1 MAPPAHMVMK
11 WSRNSVAALAT
22 ALVFNGCDNRTEE
35 ARGYDRLGISIHD
48 STSSQGIGVTP
59 APKSTLPRTEPVPRP
74 ELAGEV
80 PRYHKHK
87 NDESGA
93 R

>member
-1 MAPPAHMVMK
+1 MAAGPGA
-11 WSRNSVAALAT
+11 SRKHCKTLIGVAAAFVLNA
-22 ALVFNGCDNRTEE
+22 CDNRTEE

-48 STSSQGIGVTP
+48 STSEQGIDVTP

-74 ELAGEV
+74 ELVGEV
-80 PRYHKHK
+80 PRYHEHK
-87 NDESGA
+87 KDEGDH

>member
-1 MAPPAHMVMK
+1 MAAGPGA
-11 WSRNSVAALAT
+11 SRKHCKTLIALAAT
-22 ALVFNGCDNRTEE
+22 FLLNACDNRTEE

-48 STSSQGIGVTP
+48 STSEQGIGVTP

-74 ELAGEV
+74 ELVGEV
-80 PRYHKHK
+80 PRYHEHK
-87 NDESGA
+87 KDEGDH

>member
-1 MAPPAHMVMK
+1 MAHTNRTRTK
-11 WSRNSVAALAT
+11 WCLILAASTSL
-22 ALVFNGCDNRTEE
+22 LSSCDNRTEE

-48 STSSQGIGVTP
+48 STSEQGIGVTP

-74 ELAGEV
+74 ELVGEV
-80 PRYHKHK
+80 PRYHEHK
-87 NDESGA
+87 KQDDDH